1 MSPKHHYNH
10 RSSPKLTAT
19 LAALLFTILQLKDG
33 KTLAGMTTA
42 TAPSSAPSAPV
53 RIVTLPQGFVR
64 VAAGNRT
71 AMCEPADEIWVRD
84 CLMHAPAGTQPST
97 QPSDLLSSL
106 QAHKGALETQIAEQ
120 LALKDKQRA
129 SHFVV
134 DTLLPIV
141 QHLGRLRV
149 QVIYLVATREDLKRL
164 VIAGWGSDQFH
175 YNRIADKIAFNGIV
189 DISPDAVDGESIM
202 PAPYLENDPI
212 SARSA
217 SLREDI
223 GRTEAGVADMISR
236 ESQSA
241 IQFSVAK
248 FIVESGIAPLNL
260 KLDEN
265 WFAAGVVGE
274 LSSEDMAIISGAQPH
289 DIVARILQPDPN
301 NPVSMSSIDL
311 AHPIPPDQLR
321 PAIAGAYADVFRRRS
336 IGVIAAWSDR
346 AGPDAIKKTLAA
358 IRATPPSDGTA
369 LLELIRKTTGVDVSN
384 ELQPQ

>member
-1 MSPKHHYNH
+1 
-10 RSSPKLTAT
+10 
-19 LAALLFTILQLKDG
+19 
-33 KTLAGMTTA
+33 
-42 TAPSSAPSAPV
+42 
-53 RIVTLPQGFVR
+53 
-64 VAAGNRT
+64 
-71 AMCEPADEIWVRD
+71 
-84 CLMHAPAGTQPST
+84 
-97 QPSDLLSSL
+97 
-106 QAHKGALETQIAEQ
+106 
-120 LALKDKQRA
+120 
-129 SHFVV
+129 
-134 DTLLPIV
+134 
-141 QHLGRLRV
+141 
-149 QVIYLVATREDLKRL
+149 
-164 VIAGWGSDQFH
+164 
-175 YNRIADKIAFNGIV
+175 
-189 DISPDAVDGESIM
+189 M

-289 DIVARILQPDPN
+289 DIVARILQPDPS

-321 PAIAGAYADVFRRRS
+321 PAIAGAYADAFRRRS
-336 IGVIAAWSDR
+336 IGVIAAWSER
-346 AGPDAIKKTLAA
+346 AGPDAIKRTLAA
-358 IRATPPSDGTA
+358 IRVTPPSDGTA
-369 LLELIRKTTGVDVSN
+369 LLELIRKTTGVDLSA